1 MERLKINKG
10 ITLVA
15 LTITIIVLLILAG
28 VSVTGIKGN
37 NGILKRSEIAK
48 LATELTGYN
57 EELKQWKA
65 SRELKETNFQDDT
78 VVAGKTKLSYNGKQ
92 FDGNIKTILP
102 DLPDKYLDKVEI
114 IKGELLLNTTDESEM
129 EAAKIAKVN
138 FNPYIIINGELM
150 SSGKNLALMSD
161 DGTVTVPETVTK
173 IGEGAFSGVEGLKTI
188 VIPSTV
194 KEIAANAFSY
204 NTTLE
209 NVIMQEGVTKIGY
222 SAFKKCT
229 SLQKIDM
236 PQSLNDIGEESF
248 SYCSSLKYIKLPDN
262 VKNIEN
268 LVFQY
273 CTGLEKI
280 ELPKNLVGIG
290 YSAFRGC
297 ESLKSLYL
305 PASVNSIEPSA
316 FSQTASLTDIQIDSN
331 NKSYAVSNGIIYD
344 INKTKIVFVSAL
356 NKNVT
361 SLKIEDT
368 VQDLTGTQLFINCS
382 NLQEVILPS
391 SLKVFIGN
399 VFEGKDYIN
408 KISIDSS
415 NQNFIVQDNMLLS
428 KDGTKLYYATS
439 GRSTLNIPN
448 TVKEICLA
456 SIQGFKISEIRFDG
470 NVEKIDEQFGKNL
483 QGLTKIYIGTNVK
496 DINANFK
503 DYAEIPNS
511 LSFEIDSGN
520 LIYKVLN
527 NCILTKDGKSLL
539 TYVNAK
545 SEIVIP
551 EGVETIYNLS
561 WSNSIT
567 KVKLPNTL
575 KKIDRIRGIGIE
587 SIDIPS
593 SVETISEIAFSGCNK
608 LSNINIDKK
617 QNSITGSPWG
627 SPKGLRV
634 VNWKK

>member
-15 LTITIIVLLILAG
+15 LIITIIVLLILAG
-28 VSVTGIKGN
+28 VSVVGIKGN
-37 NGILKRSEIAK
+37 NGVLNRAGIAK

-65 SRELKETNFQDDT
+65 SKELKETNFQDDT

-92 FDGNIKTILP
+92 LDGNIKTILS

-248 SYCSSLKYIKLPDN
+248 SVCSSLKYIKLPDN

-368 VQDLTGTQLFINCS
+368 VQDLSGTQLFSNCS

-391 SLKVFIGN
+391 SLKAFIGN
-399 VFEGKDYIN
+399 VFEGRDYIN
-408 KISIDSS
+408 KITISSS

-428 KDGTKLYYATS
+428 KDGTKLYYAT
-439 GRSTLNIPN
+439 RNRQVLNVPDS
-448 TVKEICLA
+448 VKEIGLA
-456 SIQGFKISEIRFDG
+456 AVNGSVITEINFTG
-470 NVEKIDEQFGKNL
+470 NVEKIDNEFGKNL
-483 QGLTKIYIGTNVK
+483 RGVKTINLGKNVK
-496 DINANFK
+496 DIDYRFK
-503 DYAEIPNS
+503 DYS
-511 LSFEIDSGN
+511 TLSNNIDIVIDSEN
-520 LIYKVLN
+520 PYYKVVN
-527 NCILTKDGKSLL
+527 NYILTKDGKSLV

-545 SEIVIP
+545 SEMVIP

-567 KVKLPNTL
+567 KVKLPSTL
-575 KKIDRIRGIGIE
+575 KKIERMQGIGIE

-593 SVETISEIAFSGCNK
+593 SVETISETAFSGCNK

-627 SPKGLRV
+627 APKGLRV

>member
-1 MERLKINKG
+1 MERLKMNKG

-28 VSVTGIKGN
+28 VSVVGIKGK

-65 SRELKETNFQDDT
+65 SKELKETNFQDDT

-92 FDGNIKTILP
+92 LDGNIKTILP

-188 VIPSTV
+188 VIPGTV

-209 NVIMQEGVTKIGY
+209 NVIMQEGVTKIGD
-222 SAFKKCT
+222 SAFKECT

-248 SYCSSLKYIKLPDN
+248 SHCISLKYIKLPDN
-262 VKNIEN
+262 VKNIESV
-268 LVFQY
+268 VFTD

-368 VQDLTGTQLFINCS
+368 VQDLTGTQLFSNCS

-391 SLKVFIGN
+391 SLKTFIGN
-399 VFEGKDYIN
+399 VFEGKGYIN

-415 NQNFIVQDNMLLS
+415 NKNFIVQDNMLLS

-470 NVEKIDEQFGKNL
+470 NVEKIDEQFGKGL

-593 SVETISEIAFSGCNK
+593 SVETISETAFSGCNK

-617 QNSITGSPWG
+617 KNSITGSPWG
-627 SPKGLRV
+627 APKGLRV

>member
-15 LTITIIVLLILAG
+15 LIITIIVLLILAG
-28 VSVTGIKGN
+28 VSVVGIKGN
-37 NGILKRSEIAK
+37 NGVLNRAGIAK

-65 SRELKETNFQDDT
+65 SKELKETNFQDDT

-92 FDGNIKTILP
+92 LDGNIKTILS

-248 SYCSSLKYIKLPDN
+248 SVCSSLKYIKLPDN

-368 VQDLTGTQLFINCS
+368 VQDLSGTQLFFNCS
-382 NLQEVILPS
+382 KLQEVILPS
-391 SLKVFIGN
+391 SLKIFGGN
-399 VFEGKDYIN
+399 VFEGMWNIS
-408 KISIDSS
+408 KISIPSS
-415 NQNFIVQDNMLLS
+415 NTNFIVQDNMLLS
-428 KDGTKLYYATS
+428 KDGTKLYYAT
-439 GRSTLNIPN
+439 RNRQVLNVPDS
-448 TVKEICLA
+448 VKEIGLA
-456 SIQGFKISEIRFDG
+456 AVNGSVITEINFTG
-470 NVEKIDEQFGKNL
+470 NVEKIDNEFGKNL
-483 QGLTKIYIGTNVK
+483 RGVKTINLGKNVK
-496 DINANFK
+496 DIDYRFK
-503 DYAEIPNS
+503 DYS
-511 LSFEIDSGN
+511 TLSNNIDIVIDSEN
-520 LIYKVLN
+520 PYYKVVN
-527 NCILTKDGKSLL
+527 NYILTKDGKSLV

-545 SEIVIP
+545 SEMVIP

-567 KVKLPNTL
+567 KVKLPSTL
-575 KKIDRIRGIGIE
+575 KKIERMQGIGIE

-593 SVETISEIAFSGCNK
+593 SVETISETAFSGCNK

-627 SPKGLRV
+627 APKGLRV

>member
-15 LTITIIVLLILAG
+15 LIITIIVLLILAG

-92 FDGNIKTILP
+92 LDGNIKTILP

-268 LVFQY
+268 VVFQY

-280 ELPKNLVGIG
+280 DLPKNLVGIG

-297 ESLKSLYL
+297 ESLKSLYI

-316 FSQTASLTDIQIDSN
+316 FSQTSSLTDIQIDSN

-368 VQDLTGTQLFINCS
+368 VQDLTGTQLFMNCS

-391 SLKVFIGN
+391 SLKIFGGN
-399 VFEGKDYIN
+399 VFEGRDYIN
-408 KISIDSS
+408 KITISSS

-439 GRSTLNIPN
+439 GRSTLNIPD

-503 DYAEIPNS
+503 DYALIPNK
-511 LSFEIDSGN
+511 LSFKVDLSN
-520 LIYKVLN
+520 PNYKVLN
-527 NCILTKDGKSLL
+527 NCILTKDGKKMI
-539 TYVNAK
+539 TYVNDV
-545 SEIVIP
+545 SEVNVP
-551 EGVETIYNLS
+551 EGVEIIYNLALGGNIS
-561 WSNSIT
+561 
-567 KVKLPNTL
+567 KVTLPSTIKEIKNMY
-575 KKIDRIRGIGIE
+575 GIGIE

-593 SVETISEIAFSGCNK
+593 SIETISATAFSACSK

-627 SPKGLRV
+627 APKGLKA

>member
-28 VSVTGIKGN
+28 VSVVGIKGN
-37 NGILKRSEIAK
+37 NGILNRSEIAK

-78 VVAGKTKLSYNGKQ
+78 VVAGRTKLSYNGKQ
-92 FDGNIKTILP
+92 VDGNIKTILP

-150 SSGKNLALMSD
+150 SAGKNLALMSD

-209 NVIMQEGVTKIGY
+209 NVVMQEGVTKIGD
-222 SAFKKCT
+222 SAFIGCSKLQKVQMPQTVNELGTLVFSECT
-229 SLQKIDM
+229 SLISMDLSDNILELKTGVF
-236 PQSLNDIGEESF
+236 NN
-248 SYCSSLKYIKLPDN
+248 CSNLKELKLP
-262 VKNIEN
+262 KK
-268 LVFQY
+268 LV
-273 CTGLEKI
+273 
-280 ELPKNLVGIG
+280 NMRDSV
-290 YSAFRGC
+290 FRGC
-297 ESLKSLYL
+297 EKLSSLYI
-305 PASVNSIEPSA
+305 PASVTYLNSSA
-316 FSQTASLTDIQIDSN
+316 FSQTSSLTDIQIDSN
-331 NKSYAVSNGIIYD
+331 NKVYTVSNGIIYNK
-344 INKTKIVFVSAL
+344 NKTKIVFLSAF
-356 NKNVT
+356 NKDIT

-368 VQDLTGTQLFINCS
+368 VEDITGVQLFFNCS
-382 NLQEVILPS
+382 KLQEVILPS
-391 SLKVFIGN
+391 SLKIFGGN
-399 VFEGKDYIN
+399 VFEGMWNIS
-408 KISIDSS
+408 KISIPSS
-415 NQNFIVQDNMLLS
+415 NTNFKVEDNMLLS
-428 KDGTKLYYATS
+428 KDGTKLYYAT
-439 GRSTLNIPN
+439 RNRQVLNVPDS
-448 TVKEICLA
+448 VKEIGLA
-456 SIQGFKISEIRFDG
+456 AVNGSVITEINFTG
-470 NVEKIDEQFGKNL
+470 NVEKIDNEFGKNL
-483 QGLTKIYIGTNVK
+483 RGVKTINLGKNVK
-496 DINANFK
+496 DIDYRFK
-503 DYAEIPNS
+503 DYS
-511 LSFEIDSGN
+511 TLSNNIDIVIDSEN
-520 LIYKVLN
+520 PYYKVVN
-527 NCILTKDGKSLL
+527 NYILTKDGKSLV

-545 SEIVIP
+545 SEMVIP

-561 WSNSIT
+561 LSNDIT
-567 KVKLPNTL
+567 KVKLPSTL
-575 KKIDRIRGIGIE
+575 KKIERMQGIGIE

-593 SVETISEIAFSGCNK
+593 SVETISETAFSACSK

-627 SPKGLRV
+627 APKGLKA

>member
-28 VSVTGIKGN
+28 VAVVGIKGN
-37 NGILKRSEIAK
+37 NGILNRSEIAK

-78 VVAGKTKLSYNGKQ
+78 VVAGRTKLSYNGKQ
-92 FDGNIKTILP
+92 VDGNIKTILP

-150 SSGKNLALMSD
+150 SAGKNLALMSD

-209 NVIMQEGVTKIGY
+209 NVVMQEGVTKIGD
-222 SAFKKCT
+222 SAFIGCSKLQKVQMPQTVNELGTLVFSECT
-229 SLQKIDM
+229 SLISMDLSDNILELKTGVF
-236 PQSLNDIGEESF
+236 NN
-248 SYCSSLKYIKLPDN
+248 CSNLKELKLP
-262 VKNIEN
+262 KK
-268 LVFQY
+268 LV
-273 CTGLEKI
+273 
-280 ELPKNLVGIG
+280 NMRDSV
-290 YSAFRGC
+290 FRGC
-297 ESLKSLYL
+297 EKLSSLYI
-305 PASVNSIEPSA
+305 PASVTYLNSSA
-316 FSQTASLTDIQIDSN
+316 FSQTSSLTDIQIDSN
-331 NKSYAVSNGIIYD
+331 NKVYTVSNGIIYNK
-344 INKTKIVFVSAL
+344 NKTKIVFLSAF
-356 NKNVT
+356 NKDIT

-368 VQDLTGTQLFINCS
+368 VEDITGVQLFFNCS
-382 NLQEVILPS
+382 KLQEVILPS
-391 SLKVFIGN
+391 SLKIFGGN
-399 VFEGKDYIN
+399 VFEGMWNIS
-408 KISIDSS
+408 KISIPSS
-415 NQNFIVQDNMLLS
+415 NTNFKVEDNMLLS
-428 KDGTKLYYATS
+428 KDGTKLYYAT
-439 GRSTLNIPN
+439 RNRQVLNVPDS
-448 TVKEICLA
+448 VKEIGLA
-456 SIQGFKISEIRFDG
+456 AVNGSVITEINFTG
-470 NVEKIDEQFGKNL
+470 NVEKIDNEFGKNL
-483 QGLTKIYIGTNVK
+483 RGVKTINLGKNVK
-496 DINANFK
+496 DIDYRFK
-503 DYAEIPNS
+503 DYS
-511 LSFEIDSGN
+511 TLSNNIDIVIDSEN
-520 LIYKVLN
+520 PYYKVVN
-527 NCILTKDGKSLL
+527 NYILTKDGKSLV

-545 SEIVIP
+545 SEMVIP

-561 WSNSIT
+561 LSNDIT
-567 KVKLPNTL
+567 KVKLPSTL
-575 KKIDRIRGIGIE
+575 KKIERMQGIGIE

-593 SVETISEIAFSGCNK
+593 SVETISETAFSACSK

-627 SPKGLRV
+627 APKGLKA

>member
-1 MERLKINKG
+1 
-10 ITLVA
+10 
-15 LTITIIVLLILAG
+15 
-28 VSVTGIKGN
+28 
-37 NGILKRSEIAK
+37 
-48 LATELTGYN
+48 
-57 EELKQWKA
+57 
-65 SRELKETNFQDDT
+65 
-78 VVAGKTKLSYNGKQ
+78 
-92 FDGNIKTILP
+92 
-102 DLPDKYLDKVEI
+102 
-114 IKGELLLNTTDESEM
+114 
-129 EAAKIAKVN
+129 
-138 FNPYIIINGELM
+138 M

-188 VIPSTV
+188 VIPGTV

-248 SYCSSLKYIKLPDN
+248 SVCSSLKYIKLPDN

-368 VQDLTGTQLFINCS
+368 VQDLSGTQLFSNCS

-391 SLKVFIGN
+391 SLKAFIGN
-399 VFEGKDYIN
+399 VFEGRDYIN
-408 KISIDSS
+408 KITISSS

-456 SIQGFKISEIRFDG
+456 SIQGFKISEIRFGG

-483 QGLTKIYIGTNVK
+483 RGLTKIYIGTKVR

-503 DYAEIPNS
+503 DYALIPNN
-511 LSFEIDSGN
+511 LSFEVDLSN
-520 LIYKVLN
+520 PNYKVLN
-527 NCILTKDGKSLL
+527 NCILTKDGKKMI
-539 TYVNAK
+539 TYVNDV
-545 SEIVIP
+545 SEVNVP
-551 EGVETIYNLS
+551 EGVEIIYNLALGENIS
-561 WSNSIT
+561 
-567 KVKLPNTL
+567 KVTLPSTIKEIKNMQ
-575 KKIDRIRGIGIE
+575 GIGIE
-587 SIDIPS
+587 SINIPS
-593 SVETISEIAFSGCNK
+593 SIETISENAFSGCSK

-627 SPKGLRV
+627 APKGLRV

>member
-92 FDGNIKTILP
+92 LDGNIKTILP

-236 PQSLNDIGEESF
+236 PQSLNVIGEESF
-248 SYCSSLKYIKLPDN
+248 SHCGSLKYIKLPDN

-273 CTGLEKI
+273 CTSLEKI

-344 INKTKIVFVSAL
+344 INKTKIIFVSAL

-368 VQDLTGTQLFINCS
+368 VQDLSGTQLFFNCS
-382 NLQEVILPS
+382 KLQEVILPS
-391 SLKVFIGN
+391 SLKIFGGN
-399 VFEGKDYIN
+399 VFEGMWNIS
-408 KISIDSS
+408 KISIPSS
-415 NQNFIVQDNMLLS
+415 NTNFKVEDNMLLS
-428 KDGTKLYYATS
+428 KDGTKLYYAT
-439 GRSTLNIPN
+439 RNRQVLNVPDS
-448 TVKEICLA
+448 VKEIGLA
-456 SIQGFKISEIRFDG
+456 AVNGSVITEINFTG
-470 NVEKIDEQFGKNL
+470 NVEKIDNEFGKNL
-483 QGLTKIYIGTNVK
+483 RGVKTINLGKNVK
-496 DINANFK
+496 DIDYRFK
-503 DYAEIPNS
+503 DYS
-511 LSFEIDSGN
+511 TLSNNIDIVIDSEN
-520 LIYKVLN
+520 PYYKVVN
-527 NCILTKDGKSLL
+527 NYILTKDGKSLV

-545 SEIVIP
+545 SEMVIP

-567 KVKLPNTL
+567 KVKLPSTL
-575 KKIDRIRGIGIE
+575 KKIERMQGIGIE

-593 SVETISEIAFSGCNK
+593 SVETISETAFSGCNK

-617 QNSITGSPWG
+617 QNSITGSPW
-627 SPKGLRV
+627 SAPKGLRV

>member
-1 MERLKINKG
+1 MERLKMNKG

-28 VSVTGIKGN
+28 VSVVGIKGN

-92 FDGNIKTILP
+92 LDGNIKTILP

-188 VIPSTV
+188 VIPGTV

-248 SYCSSLKYIKLPDN
+248 SVCSSLKYIKLPDN

-305 PASVNSIEPSA
+305 PASVNSIEPSV

-368 VQDLTGTQLFINCS
+368 VQDLTGTQLFSNCS

-391 SLKVFIGN
+391 SLKTFIGN
-399 VFEGKDYIN
+399 VFEGKGYIN

-415 NQNFIVQDNMLLS
+415 NKNFIVQDNMLLS

-470 NVEKIDEQFGKNL
+470 NVEKIDEQFGKGL

-567 KVKLPNTL
+567 KVKLPSTL
-575 KKIDRIRGIGIE
+575 KKIERMQGIGIE
-587 SIDIPS
+587 LIDIPS

-627 SPKGLRV
+627 APKGLRV

>member
-65 SRELKETNFQDDT
+65 SKELKETNFQDDT

-92 FDGNIKTILP
+92 LDGNIKTILP

-209 NVIMQEGVTKIGY
+209 NVIMQEGVTKIGD
-222 SAFKKCT
+222 SAFKECT

-248 SYCSSLKYIKLPDN
+248 SHCSSLKYIKLPDN
-262 VKNIEN
+262 VKNIESV
-268 LVFQY
+268 VFTD

-316 FSQTASLTDIQIDSN
+316 FSLTASLTDIQIDSN

-344 INKTKIVFVSAL
+344 INKTKIIFVSAL

-368 VQDLTGTQLFINCS
+368 VQDLSGTQLFFNCS

-391 SLKVFIGN
+391 SLKTFIGN
-399 VFEGKDYIN
+399 VFEGRDYIN
-408 KISIDSS
+408 KITISSS

-439 GRSTLNIPN
+439 GRSTLNIPD
-448 TVKEICLA
+448 TVKEICMA
-456 SIQGFKISEIRFDG
+456 SIQGFKISEIRFGG
-470 NVEKIDEQFGKNL
+470 NVEKIDEQFGKHL

-496 DINANFK
+496 DINSNFK
-503 DYAEIPNS
+503 DYTGIPNS
-511 LSFEIDSGN
+511 LRFEIDSGN

-575 KKIDRIRGIGIE
+575 KKIYGIRGIDIE

-593 SVETISEIAFSGCNK
+593 SIETISETAFLGCSK

-627 SPKGLRV
+627 APKGLRV
-634 VNWKK
+634 VNWKR

>member
-15 LTITIIVLLILAG
+15 LIITIIVLLILAG

-92 FDGNIKTILP
+92 VDGNIKTILP

-209 NVIMQEGVTKIGY
+209 NVVMQEGVTKIGY

-236 PQSLNDIGEESF
+236 PQSLNVIGEESF

-268 LVFQY
+268 VVFQY

-280 ELPKNLVGIG
+280 DLPKNLVGIG
-290 YSAFRGC
+290 YAAFRGC

-316 FSQTASLTDIQIDSN
+316 FSQTSSLTDIQIDSN

-368 VQDLTGTQLFINCS
+368 VQDLTGTQLFMNCS

-391 SLKVFIGN
+391 SLKIFGGN
-399 VFEGKDYIN
+399 VFEGRDYIN
-408 KISIDSS
+408 KITISSS

-439 GRSTLNIPN
+439 GRSTLNIPD

-503 DYAEIPNS
+503 DYALIPNK
-511 LSFEIDSGN
+511 LSFKVDLSN
-520 LIYKVLN
+520 PNYKVLN
-527 NCILTKDGKSLL
+527 NCILTKDGKKMI
-539 TYVNAK
+539 TYVNDV
-545 SEIVIP
+545 SEVNVP
-551 EGVETIYNLS
+551 EGVEIIYNLALGENIS
-561 WSNSIT
+561 
-567 KVKLPNTL
+567 KVTLPSTIKEIKNMY
-575 KKIDRIRGIGIE
+575 GIGIE

-593 SVETISEIAFSGCNK
+593 SIETISENAFSACSK

-627 SPKGLRV
+627 APKGLKA

>member
-10 ITLVA
+10 ITLVV

-65 SRELKETNFQDDT
+65 SKELKETNFQDDT

-92 FDGNIKTILP
+92 LDGNIKTILP

-188 VIPSTV
+188 VIPGTV

-209 NVIMQEGVTKIGY
+209 NVIMQEGVTKIGD
-222 SAFKKCT
+222 SAFKECT

-248 SYCSSLKYIKLPDN
+248 SHCISLKYIKLPDN
-262 VKNIEN
+262 VKNIESV
-268 LVFQY
+268 VFTD

-316 FSQTASLTDIQIDSN
+316 FSLTASLTDIQIDSN

-344 INKTKIVFVSAL
+344 INKTKIIFVSAL

-368 VQDLTGTQLFINCS
+368 VQDLSGTQLFFNCS

-391 SLKVFIGN
+391 SLKTFIGN
-399 VFEGKDYIN
+399 VFEGRDYIN
-408 KISIDSS
+408 KITISSS

-439 GRSTLNIPN
+439 GRSTLNIPD
-448 TVKEICLA
+448 TVKEICMA
-456 SIQGFKISEIRFDG
+456 SIQGFKISEIRFGG
-470 NVEKIDEQFGKNL
+470 NVEKIDEQFGKGL

-593 SVETISEIAFSGCNK
+593 SVETISETAFSGCNK

-617 QNSITGSPWG
+617 KNSITGSPWG
-627 SPKGLRV
+627 APKGLRV

>member
-15 LTITIIVLLILAG
+15 LIITIIVLLILAG
-28 VSVTGIKGN
+28 VSVVGIKGN
-37 NGILKRSEIAK
+37 NGVLNRAGIAK

-65 SRELKETNFQDDT
+65 SKELKETNFQDDT

-92 FDGNIKTILP
+92 LDGNIKTILS

-248 SYCSSLKYIKLPDN
+248 SVCSSLKYIKLPDN

-368 VQDLTGTQLFINCS
+368 VQDLSGTQLFFNCS
-382 NLQEVILPS
+382 KLQEVILPS
-391 SLKVFIGN
+391 SLKIFGGN
-399 VFEGKDYIN
+399 VFEGMWNIS
-408 KISIDSS
+408 KISIPSS
-415 NQNFIVQDNMLLS
+415 NTNFKVEDNMLLS
-428 KDGTKLYYATS
+428 KDGTKLYYAT
-439 GRSTLNIPN
+439 RNRQVLNVPDS
-448 TVKEICLA
+448 VKEIGLA
-456 SIQGFKISEIRFDG
+456 AVNGSVITEINFTG
-470 NVEKIDEQFGKNL
+470 NVEKIDNEFGKNL
-483 QGLTKIYIGTNVK
+483 RGVKTINLGKNVK
-496 DINANFK
+496 DIDYRFK
-503 DYAEIPNS
+503 DYS
-511 LSFEIDSGN
+511 TLSNNIDIVIDSEN
-520 LIYKVLN
+520 PYYKVVN
-527 NCILTKDGKSLL
+527 NYILTKDGKSLV

-545 SEIVIP
+545 SEMVIP

-567 KVKLPNTL
+567 KVKLPSTL
-575 KKIDRIRGIGIE
+575 KKIERMQGIGIE

-593 SVETISEIAFSGCNK
+593 SVETISETAFSGCNK

-627 SPKGLRV
+627 APKGLRV